1 MTPKGGNDV
10 IKRVISTTL
19 AAVIIACVAVGFP
32 RERAAATIG
41 GTTVATAAGAGI
53 FPAGASFNGIE
64 LAGGTFGVGTNSTS
78 TGTANGDLELQLNGN
93 SIIGLSQWITVSG
106 WITQATLN
114 ADGTITMNGTGTL
127 DMGDGTAPTGGL
139 ALVANLS
146 VSGIQVTIGGTA
158 LPVLPKSDGY
168 ISIE

>member
-1 MTPKGGNDV
+1 M
-10 IKRVISTTL
+10 IKRIISTIL
-19 AAVIIACVAVGFP
+19 AAAVIASVAVGSS

-41 GTTVATAAGAGI
+41 GTTVATAAGAGV

-64 LAGGTFGVGTNSTS
+64 LAGGVGTNSTS

-158 LPVLPKSDGY
+158 LPMLPRSDGY

>member
-1 MTPKGGNDV
+1 MAWRIPVAKPDLGLPEADAV
-10 IKRVISTTL
+10 RAV
-19 AAVIIACVAVGFP
+19 AA
-32 RERAAATIG
+32 
-41 GTTVATAAGAGI
+41 
-53 FPAGASFNGIE
+53 
-64 LAGGTFGVGTNSTS
+64 
-78 TGTANGDLELQLNGN
+78 
-93 SIIGLSQWITVSG
+93 SG

-158 LPVLPKSDGY
+158 LPMLPRSDGY